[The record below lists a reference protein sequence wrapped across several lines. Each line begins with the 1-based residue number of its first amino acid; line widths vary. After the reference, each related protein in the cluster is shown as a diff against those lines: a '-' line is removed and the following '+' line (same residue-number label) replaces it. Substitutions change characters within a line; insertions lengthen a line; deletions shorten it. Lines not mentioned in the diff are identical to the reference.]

1 MDHGSLSHNTDKHS
15 EKKFIEAN
23 LTTPITFRKKLI
35 GQTSAQRSQEFEVMC
50 VVASICK
57 CDTDL

>member
-1 MDHGSLSHNTDKHS
+1 MAADHITPINIQ
-15 EKKFIEAN
+15 KKIIEVN
-23 LTTPITFRKKLI
+23 LTTPITFRKNLSVKH
-35 GQTSAQRSQEFEVMC
+35 AQRSQEFEVIC